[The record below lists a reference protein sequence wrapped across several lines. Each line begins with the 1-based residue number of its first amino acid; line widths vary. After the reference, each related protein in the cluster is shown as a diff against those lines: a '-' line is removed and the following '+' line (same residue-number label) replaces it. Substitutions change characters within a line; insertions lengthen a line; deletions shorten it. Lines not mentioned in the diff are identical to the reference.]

1 MSAAPVLVAEGLCKS
16 FALARARG
24 RRGPVMVHAVRDVN
38 LSLHAGEVVA
48 IVGESGSG
56 KSTLASLLVGL
67 TPPTRGSVQVMGQAA
82 AGLSRSAWKAMRRR
96 IQMVFQDPYESL
108 NPTMTVAELVAE
120 PLLIHGLGASS
131 AQRLERVR
139 QSLEAAGLV
148 PVEPLLPRRPY
159 ELSGGQRQRVAIA
172 AALTLEPAVLVA
184 DEPVSML
191 DVSVRAEILNLLHRL
206 RRERG
211 IAVLYVLHDL
221 GLARHVADRVA
232 VMFGGRV
239 VEAGPA
245 AVVLAS
251 PLHPYTQALLAAVP
265 RLVPGA
271 PPRPTSLATEAPL
284 PASGC
289 PYQAR
294 CPWCRPRCGQAVPHW
309 REPAPGHGVACVRP
323 D

>member
-1 MSAAPVLVAEGLCKS
+1 MPVLVAEGLSKS
-16 FALARARG
+16 FALAPGRG
-24 RRGPVMVHAVRDVN
+24 RRDPAMVHAVRDID
-38 LSLHAGEVVA
+38 LTLHAGEVLA
-48 IVGESGSG
+48 LVGESGSG

-67 TPPTRGSVQVMGQAA
+67 TPPTRGRVQVMGQAA
-82 AGLSRSAWKAMRRR
+82 EGLSPAAWRAMRRR
-96 IQMVFQDPYESL
+96 VQMVFQDPYESL

-120 PLLIHGLGASS
+120 PLLIHDLGTGRSE
-131 AQRLERVR
+131 RLERVR
-139 QSLEAAGLV
+139 QALAAAGLA
-148 PVEPLLPRRPY
+148 PAEPFLPRRPH

-172 AALTLEPAVLVA
+172 AALTLQPAVLVA

-191 DVSVRAEILNLLHRL
+191 DVSVRAEILNLLDRL

-251 PLHPYTQALLAAVP
+251 PLHPYTEALLAATP
-265 RLVPGA
+265 RLA
-271 PPRPTSLATEAPL
+271 PTALPRFTAATTEAPP

-294 CPWCRPRCGQAVPHW
+294 CPWSRPGCGQAVPPW
-309 REPAPGHGVACVRP
+309 REPVPGHGVACVRP
-323 D
+323 PA